1 MTGFKRKRTTMSSK
15 DNNEEMENLI
25 FGADNRL
32 KIEVFNNKIYFYE
45 DITTQSVLTLSKHL
59 LTLENNLLKV
69 QQELTLEET
78 PKIFIYIQSNGGDAY
93 AGLSIMNTLENMR
106 VPVVTIV
113 NGIVAS
119 AATLML
125 LGGCER
131 HMQRNSNIL
140 IHQIRGGIW
149 GKYDDLQDEMKNSA
163 QLMKDLEQIYT
174 TKTNI
179 PLSFLRRIIKREL
192 NMNPD
197 QCLEYNIIDK
207 II

>member
-1 MTGFKRKRTTMSSK
+1 MSGFKRKRTTMSSK
-15 DNNEEMENLI
+15 DNNDEVENLI

-78 PKIFIYIQSNGGDAY
+78 PKIFLYIQSNGGDAY
-93 AGLSIMNTLENMR
+93 AGLSIMNTLESMR

-125 LGGCER
+125 LGGSER

-163 QLMKDLEQIYT
+163 QLMKDLENIYT
-174 TKTNI
+174 SKTSI
-179 PLSFLRRIIKREL
+179 PLTFLRRIIKREL
-192 NMNPD
+192 NMNPE

>member
-1 MTGFKRKRTTMSSK
+1 MSSK

-25 FGADNRL
+25 FNSDNRL
-32 KIEVFNNKIYFYE
+32 KIEVLNNKIYFYE
-45 DITTQSVLTLSKHL
+45 DITIQSILTLSKDL
-59 LTLENNLLKV
+59 LTLENSLLKV
-69 QQELTLEET
+69 KQELSLEET
-78 PKIFIYIQSNGGDAY
+78 PKIFLYIQSNGGDAY
-93 AGLSIMNTLENMR
+93 AGLSIMNTLENLR

-125 LGGCER
+125 LGGSER

-163 QLMKDLEQIYT
+163 QLMKDLENIYT
-174 TKTNI
+174 SKTSI

-192 NMNPD
+192 NMNPE

>member
-125 LGGCER
+125 LGGSER

>member
-1 MTGFKRKRTTMSSK
+1 MSGFKRKRSAMSSK

-25 FGADNRL
+25 FNSDNRL
-32 KIEVFNNKIYFYE
+32 KIEVLNNKIYFYE
-45 DITTQSVLTLSKHL
+45 DITIQSILTLSKDL
-59 LTLENNLLKV
+59 LTLENSLLKV
-69 QQELTLEET
+69 KQELSLEET
-78 PKIFIYIQSNGGDAY
+78 PKIFLYIQSNGGDAY
-93 AGLSIMNTLENMR
+93 AGLSIMNTLENLR

-125 LGGCER
+125 LGGSER

-163 QLMKDLEQIYT
+163 QLMKDLENIYT
-174 TKTNI
+174 SKTSI

-192 NMNPD
+192 NMNPE

>member
-125 LGGCER
+125 L
-131 HMQRNSNIL
+131 
-140 IHQIRGGIW
+140 
-149 GKYDDLQDEMKNSA
+149 
-163 QLMKDLEQIYT
+163 
-174 TKTNI
+174 
-179 PLSFLRRIIKREL
+179 
-192 NMNPD
+192 
-197 QCLEYNIIDK
+197 
-207 II
+207 

>member
-15 DNNEEMENLI
+15 DNSEEVENLI

-32 KIEVFNNKIYFYE
+32 KIELFNNKIFFYE

-59 LTLENNLLKV
+59 FKLENDLLKL
-69 QQELTLEET
+69 QQELSLDET
-78 PKIFIYIQSNGGDAY
+78 PKIFLYIQSNGGDAY

-125 LGGCER
+125 LGGSER

-149 GKYDDLQDEMKNSA
+149 GKYDDLQDEMTNSA
-163 QLMKDLEQIYT
+163 QLMKDQEQIYT

-179 PLSFLRRIIKREL
+179 PLPYLRRIIKREL

>member
-125 LGGCER
+125 LWGSER